1 MEETPLLIDL
11 NSLFSGRV
19 GLTPSEG
26 GHLAECAVV
35 CYDRSGHSALPAL
48 EVAGRVERRF
58 ALSGPLITNRMR
70 RSYGDIQE
78 ATEYGACGIAAL
90 VVEACE
96 GLTIL
101 ERAPKD
107 GGGFDYFLTPIT
119 DFIAL
124 DSDNFF
130 ADATAVLE
138 VSGVLQGTPVEVQ
151 YRLNEKVR
159 RFQDA
164 VNLLPTF
171 VVIVSFGASFARL
184 ERL

>member
-1 MEETPLLIDL
+1 MEEAVLLLDL
-11 NSLFSGRV
+11 NSLFAGRA

-35 CYDRSGHSALPAL
+35 CYNRSGHSALPVL
-48 EVAGRVERRF
+48 DVSGRMERRF
-58 ALSGPLITNRMR
+58 NLSGPTATNRMR
-70 RSYGDIQE
+70 RTYGDVQE

-107 GGGFDYFLTPIT
+107 GGGFDYFLAPLP
-119 DFIAL
+119 DASEF
-124 DSDNFF
+124 DNDNFF
-130 ADATAVLE
+130 AEATAALE
-138 VSGVLQGTPVEVQ
+138 VSGLLQGTVVDVQ
-151 YRLNEKVR
+151 YRLHEKMR
-159 RFQDA
+159 RLQGGT
-164 VNLLPTF
+164 NMLPTF
-171 VVIVSFGASFARL
+171 VVVVSFSASVARL